1 MDPKRPQRR
10 SLLGY
15 GLEQLEA
22 LTTKG
27 IPFARRHIR
36 TFEKQQEAT
45 KDDTMSSL
53 VLCSACMVSIKLLDH
68 TERALEYLIPHGK
81 SSDSSSS
88 NCAAHKKDHETNSAR
103 RRASKRLN
111 VLSPYSWITLMSSRL
126 TLIVPDVTHLFHK
139 AVDALSSAF
148 HFAWD
153 VGRQA
158 PSTTARQLVALTTSK
173 QVQHVGWKLHDLL
186 AHAITLG
193 MAIGRSFSCKFAGQA
208 SAGLGN
214 GAQGHKDVP
223 HDVSV
228 QEAAGNLSRALS
240 EFFPPEGFRVVVKNS
255 FLTVVEDGQL
265 AADMARSQSCD
276 AIFVR
281 SAGPLHLVRSGQ
293 QFSVN
298 TAAISSSSFA
308 APASGSTDAVPAAAA
323 AAAAAA
329 QDAEDEAWRPE
340 GEAPCTT
347 LMLRN
352 LPLGLTR
359 SELIQELDSAGF
371 SGRYNFVYLP
381 VDFTH
386 RRSLGYALVT
396 PTTFPDAEQMLQA
409 FQDRPL
415 PSTDG
420 TPSNCSARWSEPP
433 QSLVEQIERYRN
445 SPVMHPK
452 MPEEYKPLMFMNGQQ
467 VAFPRPTKP
476 LRTPR
481 IRHAKDTKT
490 RATS

>member
-1 MDPKRPQRR
+1 
-10 SLLGY
+10 
-15 GLEQLEA
+15 
-22 LTTKG
+22 
-27 IPFARRHIR
+27 
-36 TFEKQQEAT
+36 
-45 KDDTMSSL
+45 
-53 VLCSACMVSIKLLDH
+53 
-68 TERALEYLIPHGK
+68 
-81 SSDSSSS
+81 
-88 NCAAHKKDHETNSAR
+88 
-103 RRASKRLN
+103 
-111 VLSPYSWITLMSSRL
+111 
-126 TLIVPDVTHLFHK
+126 
-139 AVDALSSAF
+139 
-148 HFAWD
+148 
-153 VGRQA
+153 
-158 PSTTARQLVALTTSK
+158 
-173 QVQHVGWKLHDLL
+173 
-186 AHAITLG
+186 
-193 MAIGRSFSCKFAGQA
+193 
-208 SAGLGN
+208 
-214 GAQGHKDVP
+214 
-223 HDVSV
+223 
-228 QEAAGNLSRALS
+228 
-240 EFFPPEGFRVVVKNS
+240 
-255 FLTVVEDGQL
+255 
-265 AADMARSQSCD
+265 
-276 AIFVR
+276 
-281 SAGPLHLVRSGQ
+281 
-293 QFSVN
+293 
-298 TAAISSSSFA
+298 
-308 APASGSTDAVPAAAA
+308 
-323 AAAAAA
+323 
-329 QDAEDEAWRPE
+329 
-340 GEAPCTT
+340 
-347 LMLRN
+347 MLRN